1 MDSINVEHITD
12 LFKCKFC
19 KKCYENPI
27 VLPCGDKICKND
39 LNQIYSQITL
49 DDNDDIPHL
58 RCPSCNESIT
68 VPKNGFPIDR
78 EMKKLIDIGLDK
90 LSFGEVFDRSKESV
104 HNLAKKIERLETL
117 NSNPKEFV
125 ESYFSELKAQVDTKR
140 EEFKLKIDRNFQK
153 LIGDIEFYE
162 KECLEGI
169 YFGTDSAVKSE
180 IEVSK
185 ECLESYKVS
194 LNSLSVDE
202 DEWEEIA
209 LKSKFLKA
217 KLNVFIND
225 LERVYLREKSYQL
238 VADDDDSGNAS
249 LLGSLKV
256 KKVNLYFLSIFL
268 NEKMI

>member
-1 MDSINVEHITD
+1 MMNSMNVEHITD

-49 DDNDDIPHL
+49 DDNGDIPHL
-58 RCPSCNESIT
+58 RCPSCSESIT

-90 LSFGEVFDRSKESV
+90 LSFGEIFDKSKESV
-104 HNLAKKIERLETL
+104 HNLTKKIEQLEVL
-117 NSNPKEFV
+117 NNDPKEFI
-125 ESYFSELKAQVDTKR
+125 ESYFSDLRAQVEAKR
-140 EEFKLKIDRNFQK
+140 DEYKLKIDRNFQK
-153 LIGDIEFYE
+153 LIGDIKFYE
-162 KECLEGI
+162 KECLDAVYIES
-169 YFGTDSAVKSE
+169 DSAVKSE

-185 ECLESYKVS
+185 ECLENYKTS

-202 DEWEEIA
+202 NEWEEIA

-217 KLNVFIND
+217 KLNVYIND
-225 LERVYLREKSYQL
+225 LESLYLKEKVYQL
-238 VADDDDSGNAS
+238 VADDESDANF
-249 LLGSLKV
+249 LGSLKV
-256 KKVNLYFLSIFL
+256 KKVT
-268 NEKMI
+268 